1 MERLV
6 TLTIASTAVQD
17 DRKPTPNEAFPWL
30 GLRSRFLES
39 HSQVDQLRIFDLTAR
54 VSHSLRLWAVRY
66 PLVRR
71 VRVWPLALS
80 VAAAAP
86 FSSVD
91 ALISTARVSLWV
103 FTIDDIFDEERV
115 PESEMV
121 KRADRY
127 RALAH
132 GKSVDIAED
141 SLATALQEIRQ
152 DLTRYPLFA
161 SLGDEWANSLCGTID
176 GMMREYQWRAMM
188 RQDPAAPMPSY
199 EEYIANG
206 LYSIGGPPH
215 IWAELITINDAS
227 TPDHIERLRPM
238 ERIASTCIRLAN
250 DLQSYRKEVAEGNIN
265 ALVLLG
271 RALEAAGFS
280 ATEAHQQAECRVR
293 DDILDGLA
301 TLDVLRS
308 SASTRTRR
316 PEGAIADIARFV
328 CDFYQEHDYHTF
340 LTQAGMT
347 NGSR

>member
-1 MERLV
+1 V
-6 TLTIASTAVQD
+6 SSSIASLSVQRD
-17 DRKPTPNEAFPWL
+17 PATTQSETFPWL
-30 GLRSRFLES
+30 GLRSQFLET
-39 HSQVDQLRIFDLTAR
+39 HSQADQLRIFDLTAR
-54 VSHSLRLWAVRY
+54 VSHALRLWAVRY

-103 FTIDDIFDEERV
+103 FTLDDIFDEERV
-115 PESEMV
+115 PEKEMM

-127 RALAH
+127 RTLAH
-132 GKSVDIAED
+132 GGSVGAAED
-141 SLATALQEIRQ
+141 SMATALQEIRQ
-152 DLTRYPLFA
+152 DLARYSLFEA
-161 SLGDEWANSLCGTID
+161 LGGEWANALCGTID
-176 GMMREYQWRAMM
+176 GMMREFQWRAMLC
-188 RQDPAAPMPSY
+188 QDPSAPLPSY

-215 IWAELITINDAS
+215 IWAELITGNDPS
-227 TPDHIERLRPM
+227 TPEHVEQLRPM

-280 ATEAHQQAECRVR
+280 HADAHRQAEHQVH
-293 DDILDGLA
+293 DDIADGLA

-308 SASTRTRR
+308 AATTRTRR
-316 PEGAIADIARFV
+316 PEGAIADIAHFV
-328 CDFYQEHDYHTF
+328 CDFYRQHDYHTF
-340 LTQAGMT
+340 LTEAGA
-347 NGSR
+347 GHAGR